1 MAGIGKERVNGAAL
15 NRGVHAIDA
24 VRSRQVSYDG
34 VDACAVG
41 AKSGG
46 RILERRIVSGNDK
59 IESVLYAKH
68 GKLTADTGR
77 GTGDDGERA
86 SGHGVISVKVKV
98 SGYEVGDPTLDR
110 SGADREFT

>member
-1 MAGIGKERVNGAAL
+1 MARIGQERVNRAAL
-15 NRGVHAIDA
+15 KRGVHAIDA
-24 VRSRQVSYDG
+24 VPGGQVSYDR

-59 IESVLYAKH
+59 IECVVCAKR
-68 GKLTADTGR
+68 GKLTAYSGR

-98 SGYEVGDPTLDR
+98 SGYDVRGPTLDR
-110 SGADREFT
+110 SGVDREFT